1 MDPAYFQCEFI
12 IANYC
17 AQRKKLLHKYLKNVT
32 AFREFSGNI
41 ARGPDRQKPGEN
53 TAASEAITIS
63 RSCIFAK
70 PETAQGR
77 FPVSSDENF
86 SDQSFRQ
93 GGTAVLLSD
102 PENSDIP
109 HSISDN

>member
-1 MDPAYFQCEFI
+1 MYF
-12 IANYC
+12 
-17 AQRKKLLHKYLKNVT
+17 R
-32 AFREFSGNI
+32 
-41 ARGPDRQKPGEN
+41 
-53 TAASEAITIS
+53 
-63 RSCIFAK
+63 K

-93 GGTAVLLSD
+93 GGIAVLLSD

-109 HSISDN
+109 Q

>member
-1 MDPAYFQCEFI
+1 MLQHFG
-12 IANYC
+12 N
-17 AQRKKLLHKYLKNVT
+17 
-32 AFREFSGNI
+32 FRVILRVDLAGRS
-41 ARGPDRQKPGEN
+41 RGEN

-93 GGTAVLLSD
+93 GGIAVLLSD

>member
-1 MDPAYFQCEFI
+1 M
-12 IANYC
+12 
-17 AQRKKLLHKYLKNVT
+17 
-32 AFREFSGNI
+32 
-41 ARGPDRQKPGEN
+41 RGPDRQKPGEN
-53 TAASEAITIS
+53 TAASEVITIS

-93 GGTAVLLSD
+93 GGIAVLLSD